1 VASVGIIP
9 CYDNYIYVIHAAGKA
24 IRETIS
30 RGGHT
35 VPSTIAEEKLTNVF
49 LRAPNAKV
57 FAALR
62 RKKDVF

>member
-1 VASVGIIP
+1 
-9 CYDNYIYVIHAAGKA
+9 VIHAAGKA